1 MSEVLTYGR
10 AGVEIR
16 TGRVALGCVLLAGF
30 AAVKVIEYMVQ
41 ERGLLGVPS
50 VRYFVTHVSVPYVV
64 EGVLLFLG
72 WNLVALGKKHHYK
85 QSRASGAAEWLCM
98 IPLMISLLFIFDSAY
113 QYPKGAAMIHAAKA
127 MSVSDATRAGI
138 EAMWEEGLGRLMRAS
153 LQDRGV
159 LALQTI
165 LLVWGWL

>member
-1 MSEVLTYGR
+1 
-10 AGVEIR
+10 
-16 TGRVALGCVLLAGF
+16 
-30 AAVKVIEYMVQ
+30 
-41 ERGLLGVPS
+41 
-50 VRYFVTHVSVPYVV
+50 
-64 EGVLLFLG
+64 
-72 WNLVALGKKHHYK
+72 
-85 QSRASGAAEWLCM
+85 M

-165 LLVWGWL
+165 LLVCGCWYFTRLWARMGWHRMAVATGITMGVLLGCLVIYQVSVELPSGWVRRLSEPLMEMRRWLFWRGEL

>member
-72 WNLVALGKKHHYK
+72 W
-85 QSRASGAAEWLCM
+85 
-98 IPLMISLLFIFDSAY
+98 
-113 QYPKGAAMIHAAKA
+113 
-127 MSVSDATRAGI
+127 
-138 EAMWEEGLGRLMRAS
+138 
-153 LQDRGV
+153 
-159 LALQTI
+159 
-165 LLVWGWL
+165 